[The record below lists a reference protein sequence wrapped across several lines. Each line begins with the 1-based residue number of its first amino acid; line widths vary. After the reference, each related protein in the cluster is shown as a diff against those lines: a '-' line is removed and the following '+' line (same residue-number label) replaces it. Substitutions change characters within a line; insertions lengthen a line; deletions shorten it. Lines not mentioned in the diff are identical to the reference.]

1 MNQAEI
7 PQGQGS
13 GFIWDTKV
21 HLDLSVT
28 GLPELHWA
36 ISPGHM
42 GTSL

>member
-21 HLDLSVT
+21 HLDLS
-28 GLPELHWA
+28 ELRLAMLKTH
-36 ISPGHM
+36 GHIAVM
-42 GTSL
+42 